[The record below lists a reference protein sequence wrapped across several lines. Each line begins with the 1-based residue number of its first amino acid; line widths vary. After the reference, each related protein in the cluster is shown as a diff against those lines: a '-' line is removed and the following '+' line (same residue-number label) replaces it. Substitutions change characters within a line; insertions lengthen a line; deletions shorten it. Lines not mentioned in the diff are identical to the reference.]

1 MDKKTKIIPLNA
13 EEQEQKEGE
22 SVIVD
27 ALLSTLTDIDKEL
40 DDHLNPDNNKSDIK

>member
-13 EEQEQKEGE
+13 EEQEEKESK
-22 SVIVD
+22 SVVVD

-40 DDHLNPDNNKSDIK
+40 DNHLNPDNPKS